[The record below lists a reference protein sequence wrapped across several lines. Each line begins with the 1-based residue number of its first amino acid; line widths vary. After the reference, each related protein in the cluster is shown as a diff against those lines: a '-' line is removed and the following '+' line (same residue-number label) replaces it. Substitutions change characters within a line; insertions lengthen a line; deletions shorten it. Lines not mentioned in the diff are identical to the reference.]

1 MANTVFRKK
10 NAFKASHKN
19 TRTYYFIA
27 DSEEDKQRWMDKMLL
42 ASILYDESDKE
53 SGYGTAGTGA
63 SPVATELCKSPLS
76 SFFLLDHVK
85 HHYCSSPVYSFPV
98 YSFPVYSF
106 PVYSSIQFIVQ

>member
-76 SFFLLDHVK
+76 SFFCNMLNMIITPFQWTAFQFTVQ
-85 HHYCSSPVYSFPV
+85 SSL
-98 YSFPVYSF
+98 
-106 PVYSSIQFIVQ
+106 

>member
-1 MANTVFRKK
+1 MFISRKK

-27 DSEEDKQRWMDKMLL
+27 DSDEDKQRWMDKMLL

-63 SPVATELCKSPLS
+63 SPVATELCKSGICKSELCKS
-76 SFFLLDHVK
+76 ELCKSGICF
-85 HHYCSSPVYSFPV
+85 
-98 YSFPVYSF
+98 
-106 PVYSSIQFIVQ
+106 

>member
-1 MANTVFRKK
+1 MMHKFYVPPVYWVTSTVIWHTIALRKK

-27 DSEEDKQRWMDKMLL
+27 DSDEDKQRWMDKMLL

-63 SPVATELCKSPLS
+63 SPVATELCKS
-76 SFFLLDHVK
+76 DVGAWDVTQQINK
-85 HHYCSSPVYSFPV
+85 
-98 YSFPVYSF
+98 
-106 PVYSSIQFIVQ
+106 